1 MKTRTLPC
9 NVDNW
14 RSDYRQ
20 YRASHHPAVGA
31 ALPAGSLKYR
41 LSQFLRRVKTD
52 LSCLDGD
59 LQKQLDSFKVVV
71 SGDIDRTARGLEG
84 QNLTVL
90 FQIISAGVLNV
101 RDDDTH
107 TAVLDTYEAI
117 DNRDRHRREEERPGH
132 RPQAALRYFSLS

>member
-41 LSQFLRRVKTD
+41 LSQFLRRAKTD

-59 LQKQLDSFKVVV
+59 IQEQLDSFKVVV
-71 SGDIDRTARGLEG
+71 SGDIDCNEG
-84 QNLTVL
+84 GEVV
-90 FQIISAGVLNV
+90 SEVCKE
-101 RDDDTH
+101 R
-107 TAVLDTYEAI
+107 E
-117 DNRDRHRREEERPGH
+117 REECSPVTERVCETLEKMECVESKQEECEECRQQG
-132 RPQAALRYFSLS
+132 